1 MPGPDDEASQ
11 PQPLAPEEAIPV
23 PIPVPA
29 EDAAPASAPTEDAVP
44 GIPAADAAAVASAED
59 AAPDFFAAPDDPAL
73 ADDVALTEDSALADD
88 DASLTEV
95 LRGGLRWSWEL
106 DFDAL
111 LAALSEPAPWNRPV
125 RLPPAKSAQDPGADP
140 GAASAPDRSAGPSPI
155 ADRDSAGEPAPATS
169 GPVPATVAPG
179 SVPAPGSPTA
189 LDADSGSPP
198 VPDSDSPG
206 AVDPM
211 DAEFAEMLEAI
222 EVGGWQPVPLAA
234 VAGRVA
240 ESLPVGPDLAAWL
253 ATGEAGLEDGALVGI
268 AASYRR
274 LASWAQAGE
283 LAVIAQLA
291 ARSAAADDKI
301 GVGEDGRPTQLTDEA
316 CAQVSLGLTMSQAA
330 ASWWS
335 ELAVTLTWRLTAT
348 GAALRAGQIDLA
360 RARLIA
366 EATAVLDEDT
376 AGAVEAKILPAAGD
390 QTTGQL
396 RAALRRAV
404 ITADPE
410 GAERRRE
417 EAERRAKVSLYPD
430 PDGTASLA
438 GYSLPSIRAA
448 AAMAR
453 ISALAKAM
461 KASGAGGGI
470 DLLRA
475 QVFLGLLLGTLPY
488 IPPAED
494 GPPDEPHEPD
504 DQPGESPDDDQPG
517 EPAGDQ
523 PSEQPGWPSGDRS
536 SECPAHPRPDGLAPD
551 DPPASGGTP
560 GNRFSARDQPP
571 GPATGRDATSGQGT
585 ASSSQPGTGVSSPH
599 RPGTESPGP
608 APPGTG
614 GNRGSSRPPPRP
626 RPGPPASDHTPPGPA
641 PPGPA
646 PPDPAPPDSY
656 PGAGPPLPDDDDPGL
671 DGLSLADDLA
681 GAADGGDQLVG
692 SRPPSAWP
700 QVLPVLPPGPRAM
713 GNLPPTGGGL
723 LDLVVPWST
732 LVGDSGEP
740 GQLTRIG
747 PITPAQARHL
757 ADLAAADPAVSWRV
771 ILTGL
776 DGRATAVSRVPRL
789 RAFPRDRREF
799 PPVPGS
805 GDQTGADG
813 QQASLIRRVIVT
825 ISQDHI
831 TPGNDLPVIL
841 QRTMAAAAKAAEN
854 ARLQAIAD
862 TAAGGC
868 AHALASAAYAPPPR
882 LRDFIT
888 ARDGTCRFPTCRQPV
903 RRCDLDHSVPYQK
916 GGKTCSCNLGGLCR
930 FHHILKQHH
939 LWQLVQPEP
948 GSFAW
953 ITPTG
958 RTYYAQPDQHAA

>member
-1 MPGPDDEASQ
+1 MPGPDDEAPQ
-11 PQPLAPEEAIPV
+11 PQPPDTEEAIS
-23 PIPVPA
+23 VPA
-29 EDAAPASAPTEDAVP
+29 EDTVP
-44 GIPAADAAAVASAED
+44 GTPTWGAASVED
-59 AAPDFFAAPDDPAL
+59 AAPDFFAATDNFAAPGDADPAL
-73 ADDVALTEDSALADD
+73 AEDVALAADGARVGDVALA
-88 DASLTEV
+88 E
-95 LRGGLRWSWEL
+95 GWPQGLQWSWEL
-106 DFDAL
+106 DFEAL
-111 LAALSEPAPWNRPV
+111 LAALSQPAPWNRPAGPAPT
-125 RLPPAKSAQDPGADP
+125 PPVPPPGGEA
-140 GAASAPDRSAGPSPI
+140 APD
-155 ADRDSAGEPAPATS
+155 
-169 GPVPATVAPG
+169 
-179 SVPAPGSPTA
+179 PAPGPA
-189 LDADSGSPP
+189 LGPALKVAGADAEGMDP
-198 VPDSDSPG
+198 VE
-206 AVDPM
+206 
-211 DAEFAEMLEAI
+211 AEFAEMVAAVEA
-222 EVGGWQPVPLAA
+222 GRSRRVPLTV

-253 ATGEAGLEDGALVGI
+253 ATGEVTGLEDGALVGI
-268 AASYRR
+268 ATSYRR

-283 LAVIAQLA
+283 LAAVAQLA

-301 GVGEDGRPTQLTDEA
+301 GVGEDGRPARLPDEA
-316 CAQVSLGLTMSQAA
+316 CAQVALGLTMSHAG

-335 ELAVTLTWRLTAT
+335 DLAVTLTWRLAAT

-366 EATAVLDEDT
+366 DATAALDDDT
-376 AGAVEAKILPAAGD
+376 ARAVESKILPAAGD

-404 ITADPE
+404 ITADPD

-475 QVFLGLLLGTLPY
+475 QVFLGLLLGTMPY

-494 GPPDEPHEPD
+494 GPPDDPPGDDPGEPPDDDPPGEPVGD
-504 DQPGESPDDDQPG
+504 QPFDQPGRPV
-517 EPAGDQ
+517 
-523 PSEQPGWPSGDRS
+523 GDRS
-536 SECPAHPRPDGLAPD
+536 PERPAQHRPDGLAPD

-560 GNRFSARDQPP
+560 GNRFSVRDQPP
-571 GPATGRDATSGQGT
+571 GSATGRGATNGQGT
-585 ASSSQPGTGVSSPH
+585 AGSSQPGTGVASPH
-599 RPGTESPGP
+599 RPGTENPGP

-614 GNRGSSRPPPRP
+614 NRGSGRPPPRP
-626 RPGPPASDHTPPGPA
+626 EPAPTSDHRAPGPEPPGH
-641 PPGPA
+641 A
-646 PPDPAPPDSY
+646 PPDPAPPSHAPPD
-656 PGAGPPLPDDDDPGL
+656 PHPDVGPALPDDDDPGV
-671 DGLSLADDLA
+671 DGLPPADALP
-681 GAADGGDQLVG
+681 GAVDDGDRLVG
-692 SRPPSAWP
+692 SRPPPAWP
-700 QVLPVLPPGPRAM
+700 QVLPVLPPGPTAI
-713 GNLPPTGGGL
+713 GNLPPAGPGL

-747 PITPAQARHL
+747 PITPSQARHL

-771 ILTGL
+771 ILTAP

-789 RAFPRDRREF
+789 RAVPGRTSRNEF

-805 GDQTGADG
+805 GDRTGADG
-813 QQASLIRRVIVT
+813 QQASLIRRVTVT

-831 TPGNDLPVIL
+831 TPGKDLPVIL

-868 AHALASAAYAPPPR
+868 AHALASAAYTPPPR

-903 RRCDLDHSVPYQK
+903 WRCDLDHSVPYQK

-930 FHHILKQHH
+930 FHHLLKQHH
-939 LWQLVQPEP
+939 LWRLVQPEP

-958 RTYYAQPDQHAA
+958 RTYYAQPDRHAA

>member
-1 MPGPDDEASQ
+1 M
-11 PQPLAPEEAIPV
+11 
-23 PIPVPA
+23 
-29 EDAAPASAPTEDAVP
+29 
-44 GIPAADAAAVASAED
+44 
-59 AAPDFFAAPDDPAL
+59 
-73 ADDVALTEDSALADD
+73 
-88 DASLTEV
+88 
-95 LRGGLRWSWEL
+95 
-106 DFDAL
+106 
-111 LAALSEPAPWNRPV
+111 LS
-125 RLPPAKSAQDPGADP
+125 
-140 GAASAPDRSAGPSPI
+140 
-155 ADRDSAGEPAPATS
+155 
-169 GPVPATVAPG
+169 
-179 SVPAPGSPTA
+179 
-189 LDADSGSPP
+189 
-198 VPDSDSPG
+198 
-206 AVDPM
+206 
-211 DAEFAEMLEAI
+211 
-222 EVGGWQPVPLAA
+222 
-234 VAGRVA
+234 
-240 ESLPVGPDLAAWL
+240 
-253 ATGEAGLEDGALVGI
+253 VGI

-301 GVGEDGRPTQLTDEA
+301 GVGEDGRPTQLPDEA

-335 ELAVTLTWRLTAT
+335 DLAITLTWRLAAT

-366 EATAVLDEDT
+366 EATAVLDED
-376 AGAVEAKILPAAGD
+376 AARAVEAKILPAAGD

-396 RAALRRAV
+396 RAALRSAV

-438 GYSLPSIRAA
+438 GYSLPSVRAA

-461 KASGAGGGI
+461 RAAGSGGGI

-488 IPPAED
+488 IPPPED
-494 GPPDEPHEPD
+494 GPPDEPHNEPD

-523 PSEQPGWPSGDRS
+523 PSDQPGWPSGDQSPER
-536 SECPAHPRPDGLAPD
+536 PAHPRPDGLAPD
-551 DPPASGGTP
+551 DPPSGGTP
-560 GNRFSARDQPP
+560 GNRFPARDQPP
-571 GPATGRDATSGQGT
+571 GPATGRDATSGQGR
-585 ASSSQPGTGVSSPH
+585 AGSSQPGTGVASRH
-599 RPGTESPGP
+599 RAGTENPGP

-614 GNRGSSRPPPRP
+614 NRGSGRPPP
-626 RPGPPASDHTPPGPA
+626 GPEPALPASD
-641 PPGPA
+641 PA
-646 PPDPAPPDSY
+646 PPDPAPPDPAPPDPAPPDHPAPPDPAPPDPAHPAPR
-656 PGAGPPLPDDDDPGL
+656 PGAGPALPDDDDPGL
-671 DGLSLADDLA
+671 DWLPLADDRA
-681 GAADGGDQLVG
+681 GAADGSDRLVG
-692 SRPPSAWP
+692 LRPPPAWP
-700 QVLPVLPPGPRAM
+700 QVLPVLRPGPAAM
-713 GNLPPTGGGL
+713 GNLAPAGAGL

-757 ADLAAADPAVSWRV
+757 ADLAAADPAVVWRV
-771 ILTGL
+771 ILTGP

-789 RAFPRDRREF
+789 RAVPRDRPEF
-799 PPVPGS
+799 PPTPGS
-805 GDQTGADG
+805 GDRTGADG
-813 QQASLIRRVIVT
+813 QQASLIRRVTVT

-831 TPGNDLPVIL
+831 TPASDLPVIL
-841 QRTMAAAAKAAEN
+841 QRTMAAAAKAAES
-854 ARLQAIAD
+854 ARLQAFAD

-903 RRCDLDHSVPYQK
+903 WRCDLDHSVPYQK

-939 LWQLVQPEP
+939 LWRLVQPEP

-958 RTYYAQPDQHAA
+958 RTYYAQPDRHAA